1 MQKITIKNT
10 LKSERKKKVSSLK
23 RKYHEAPEKN
33 ARSQRYIIEIQSQ
46 EDSIEKRNIKKILN
60 HKVNMKKKKK
70 KRKIQN
76 KKMKIAK

>member
-46 EDSIEKRNIKKILN
+46 EDSIEKINIKKILN
-60 HKVNMKKKKK
+60 QKVNMKKKKK
-70 KRKIQN
+70 KEENPEQKN
-76 KKMKIAK
+76 ENS